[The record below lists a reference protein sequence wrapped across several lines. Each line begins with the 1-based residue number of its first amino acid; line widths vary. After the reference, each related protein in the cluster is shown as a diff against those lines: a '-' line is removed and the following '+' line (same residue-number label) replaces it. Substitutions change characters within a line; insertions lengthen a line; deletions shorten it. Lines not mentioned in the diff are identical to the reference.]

1 MALEKTSISAIEDLA
16 AATLARHGLPGL
28 ALGIVG
34 AEGLLWSGGFG
45 VVDLDGTDRPDENT
59 IARIASVTKTFTTTA
74 ILQLRDAGLL
84 GLDDPLQR
92 HIPEFDQVQERGGT
106 VDGVTLRRLLT
117 HRSGLVTESPV
128 KGWGHLHFPSREEI
142 LTALPQ
148 TQVVIPRDSAWK
160 YSNLGFGLLGEV
172 ISRLGGSSYDDYI
185 RVNIL
190 QPLGLISTVLDLTD
204 TLRQRVFCGYD
215 LPAFQDR
222 PEPAAYAHLNGIAAA
237 GQLHS
242 TVADLARWV
251 AFQFRGDGGV
261 RDGSQVLDGQSLNEM
276 HRPQY
281 VEPDWSAG
289 QCLGWRATR
298 VGDRVYH
305 NHGGGIHG
313 FSTQVWFDLA
323 SRAGAIVLINV
334 WPPPGG
340 QDLAQQV
347 LELLLGGTEKEAV
360 EPQGFE
366 PAPAEL
372 VRFLGHYCAAPGI
385 HVHIEYRDGQLCLTG
400 PSGRSYSLHAPAVL
414 EATADT
420 GQWRVRGGRAA
431 GETAI
436 FEFNES
442 GSVAGYALGGFLFR
456 RSHMNAAHGE

>member
-1 MALEKTSISAIEDLA
+1 MTLEDIDISAIESLA
-16 AATLARHGLPGL
+16 AATRSRHGLPGL

-34 AEGLLWSGGFG
+34 EEGLLWCGGFG
-45 VVDLDGTDRPDENT
+45 SVDLDCADRPDENS

-74 ILQLRDAGLL
+74 ILQLRDEGLL
-84 GLDDPLQR
+84 ALDDPLQR
-92 HIPEFDQVQERGGT
+92 HIPEFGQVQERGGT
-106 VDGVTLRRLLT
+106 VNGVTIRRLLT

-128 KGWGHLHFPSREEI
+128 KGWGQLLFPSMAEI
-142 LTALPQ
+142 LAALPQ
-148 TQVVIPRDSAWK
+148 TEVVIPRDSAWK

-172 ISRLGGSSYDDYI
+172 VSRRGGGSYDSYI
-185 RVNIL
+185 RANIL
-190 QPLGLISTVLDLTD
+190 EPLGLTSTVLDLTEA
-204 TLRQRVFCGYD
+204 LQPRAFCGYN

-222 PEPAAYAHLNGIAAA
+222 PEPAPYAHLDGIAAA

-251 AFQFRGDGGV
+251 AFQFRGHGGV
-261 RDGSQVLDGQSLNEM
+261 RDGSQVLDGQTLNEM

-281 VEPDWSAG
+281 VEADWSSG

-323 SRAGAIVLINV
+323 SRAGAIVLMNV

-340 QDLAQQV
+340 QDLAQEV
-347 LELLLGGTEKEAV
+347 LEVLLDGRRTDAV
-360 EPQGFE
+360 EPPSFE

-372 VRFLGHYCAAPGI
+372 VGFLGHYSAAPGI
-385 HVHIEYRDGQLCLTG
+385 NVHLEYRNGQLCLTG
-400 PSGRSYSLHAPAVL
+400 PADRPYSLHAPAVL
-414 EATADT
+414 EATAEA
-420 GQWRVRGGRAA
+420 GEWRVQGGRAS
-431 GETAI
+431 GETAV
-436 FEFNES
+436 FEFDET
-442 GSVAGYALGGFLFR
+442 GCVAGYTLGGFLFR
-456 RSHMNAAHGE
+456 RYSMGEAVR